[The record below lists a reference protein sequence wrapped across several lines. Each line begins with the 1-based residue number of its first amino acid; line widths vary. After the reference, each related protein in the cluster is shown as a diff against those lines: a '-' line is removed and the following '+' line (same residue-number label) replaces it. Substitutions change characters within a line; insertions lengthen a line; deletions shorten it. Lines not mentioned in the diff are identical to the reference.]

1 VIEIVF
7 VVVVVV
13 VVVDVDGR
21 ERRMRDMVR
30 RFVFAAAQDAHLANR
45 L

>member
-1 VIEIVF
+1 MVF
-7 VVVVVV
+7 VVVVV

-21 ERRMRDMVR
+21 ERRMCDMVC
-30 RFVFAAAQDAHLANR
+30 RFVFAAAQDADLANR